1 MAYPQD
7 WNAVEVKPKELYP
20 TDLERGKVQK
30 KLLDLDE
37 TKTLKYFRDSDAA
50 AKTTL
55 DDFLKEGKLKLLCHT
70 LPLAATPFEFSLRP
84 AALAVCHAA
93 QLAGGGLH
101 ASSHCNS
108 GEFGQR
114 TVPATGSSTS

>member
-1 MAYPQD
+1 M
-7 WNAVEVKPKELYP
+7 
-20 TDLERGKVQK
+20 RK

-50 AKTTL
+50 VKATL
-55 DDFLKEGKLKLLCHT
+55 DDFLKEGELKLLCHT
-70 LPLAATPFEFSLRP
+70 LPLAATPFEFSLRR

-93 QLAGGGLH
+93 QLAAGGLR

-108 GEFGQR
+108 VEFGQR
-114 TVPATGSSTS
+114 TVPATGRSTR